1 MTYAE
6 QVGSLRRA
14 LHRAL
19 VRHLAERTERPV
31 MQLLALRA
39 ISRTEV
45 QTQAQLA
52 ERLLIDAPAA
62 SRLVATLEE
71 EKLVKRTTGEDRRCV
86 CLSVTA
92 AAKKEIAVIEEALRW
107 LDGEVRQNVSA
118 KEYEASMAVLA
129 KVQAGITR

>member
-19 VRHLAERTERPV
+19 VRYLAERTERPV
-31 MQLLALRA
+31 MQLLALRS

-62 SRLVATLEE
+62 SRMVATLEE

-92 AAKKEIAVIEEALRW
+92 AAKKDIEVIDEALRW
-107 LDGEVRQNVSA
+107 LDGQVREHVSA
-118 KEYEASMAVLA
+118 KDYEASMAVLA
-129 KVQAGITR
+129 RVQKALSR

>member
-19 VRHLAERTERPV
+19 VRYLAERTERPV
-31 MQLLALRA
+31 MQLLALRVV
-39 ISRTEV
+39 SRAEV

-52 ERLLIDAPAA
+52 ERLLVDAPAA

-71 EKLVKRTTGEDRRCV
+71 EGLVKRTTGEDRRCV

-92 AAKKEIAVIEEALRW
+92 AAKKEVAIIDEALRW
-107 LDGEVRQNVSA
+107 LDGQVRENVSA
-118 KEYEASMAVLA
+118 KEYESSMAVLA
-129 KVQAGITR
+129 KIQAGLVK